1 MSDIAVT
8 FLRTNPAYPCFPGQ
22 TVDVEIAA
30 ACVLIAEGFAVQAEP
45 AIPPFAEPDTYAS
58 PEINS
63 YEQAVMPPPA
73 PTMPPTDIEFIPAT
87 Y

>member
-8 FLRTNPAYPCFPGQ
+8 FLRSNPAYPVFPGQ

-30 ACVLIAEGFAVQAEP
+30 ACFLIAEGFAVQAEP
-45 AIPPFAEPDTYAS
+45 AVTPPIIADTYAS

-63 YEQAVMPPPA
+63 YEQAMMPVPA
-73 PTMPPTDIEFIPAT
+73 PTTPPTSITFIPAN